1 MSTAVGKKRG
11 AGAAVDDEADEDDD
25 KVGRCCSCACGEETR
40 REREG
45 DQPGVPTVWFRFYRG
60 GCIKQ
65 LE

>member
-1 MSTAVGKKRG
+1 MKQPRMTIRWG
-11 AGAAVDDEADEDDD
+11 GAAAVPVE
-25 KVGRCCSCACGEETR
+25 R